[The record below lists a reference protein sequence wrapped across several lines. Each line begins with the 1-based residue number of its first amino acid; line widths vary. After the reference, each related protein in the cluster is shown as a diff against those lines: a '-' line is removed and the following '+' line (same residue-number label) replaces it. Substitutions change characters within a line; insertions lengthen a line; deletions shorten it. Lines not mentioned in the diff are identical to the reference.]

1 MQASTLRLS
10 LLSVV
15 LTAAAAPALAGNY
28 AEGDPRPVAT
38 TSTTSSSAVAAE
50 TRAWSRT
57 APTLGYP
64 QGDSKP
70 LAVQVTSRA
79 AVEADTMRWVR
90 SGLSSV
96 QYSEAGAD
104 AARPAFRQAAHA
116 YATAPVGQR
125 DAQASQAPSSRN
137 GAAQ

>member
-1 MQASTLRLS
+1 MQASNLRLS

-15 LTAAAAPALAGNY
+15 LAAAAAPALAGNY
-28 AEGDPRPVAT
+28 AEGDPRPVAI
-38 TSTTSSSAVAAE
+38 TSTTSSSTVAAE

-70 LAVQVTSRA
+70 LTVQVSSRA

-104 AARPAFRQAAHA
+104 VARPGFRQAAHA
-116 YATAPVGQR
+116 YATASGGQR
-125 DAQASQAPSSRN
+125 DAQASQAPLSRI
-137 GAAQ
+137 GTTQ

>member
-1 MQASTLRLS
+1 MHASTLRLS

-15 LTAAAAPALAGNY
+15 LAAAAAPALAGNY
-28 AEGDPRPVAT
+28 AEGDPRPVAIM
-38 TSTTSSSAVAAE
+38 STVSSSAVAAE
-50 TRAWSRT
+50 TRAWART

-70 LAVQVTSRA
+70 LTVQVTSRA

-90 SGLSSV
+90 AGLSTV

-104 AARPAFRQAAHA
+104 AARPSYRQAAQA
-116 YATAPVGQR
+116 YANAPGGQR
-125 DAQASQAPSSRN
+125 DAQASQAPYR
-137 GAAQ
+137 GKAQ

>member
-15 LTAAAAPALAGNY
+15 LAAAAAPALAGNY

-50 TRAWSRT
+50 TRAWART

-70 LAVQVTSRA
+70 LTVQVTSRA

-96 QYSEAGAD
+96 QYGEAGAD
-104 AARPAFRQAAHA
+104 AARPAFRQASHV
-116 YATAPVGQR
+116 YATASGGLR
-125 DAQASQAPSSRN
+125 DAQASQAPTSRSN
-137 GAAQ
+137 AAQ